1 MRASLLQELEQA
13 DQLPSPPSVALR
25 IVELNR
31 DDQVDITEL
40 TRILSEDPA
49 LVAKL
54 LKTANSSMFGLP
66 REISSIRH
74 AVLILGLRSVNLL
87 ALSFSILSISNP
99 KADSKFDYSQF
110 WTRTIATALGMR
122 HLAGRFLPS
131 LTDEAFLTGMLA
143 GFGQLVLA
151 EHLAERY
158 CKVLQQWLSSG
169 GSLREIEREEFGSS
183 SPELGADLLATWGL
197 PSRVCGTIRDHD
209 EPETGEHE
217 AGADRRLVELL
228 HFSAICGDL
237 LAGGDVLSGTA
248 ALEQA
253 GARYLDFDRPDCCEV
268 LLEIQQRLPDLALGL
283 DLTTRDRESLVQIAT
298 QAAQLLVR
306 ESLALNEQ
314 VRNVTSDMDELEQEK
329 SDLELRAI
337 SDSLTGLRNRGFFDE
352 RLQVEFERAC
362 QSGTPLGLLLLDL
375 DYFKSVND
383 DHGHQAGDEMLREIA
398 RAIQDSVE
406 AGDEACRY
414 GGEEFAV
421 ICPGATPEGLEARME
436 RLREK
441 IFATEIEASG
451 ESVRCSVSIGA
462 CTCECATAVGS
473 ASTLVAAADRALY
486 SAKAAGRNCGR
497 LVKLD

>member
-1 MRASLLQELEQA
+1 MQELEKA
-13 DQLPSPPSVALR
+13 EQLPSPPSIALR

-40 TRILSEDPA
+40 TRVLSQDPA

-87 ALSFSILSISNP
+87 ALSFSMLSMSNP

-122 HLAGRFLPS
+122 HLAGRFLPG
-131 LTDEAFLTGMLA
+131 LADEAFLIGMLA

-151 EHLAERY
+151 ECATERY
-158 CKVLQQWLSSG
+158 CDVLEQWLSSD

-183 SPELGADLLATWGL
+183 NAELGADLLAAWGL

-209 EPETGEHE
+209 ELESGKRRTGTE
-217 AGADRRLVELL
+217 GKLVELL
-228 HFSAICGDL
+228 YFSAICGDL

-253 GARYLDFDRPDCCEV
+253 GARYLDFDRPGCCEV
-268 LLEIQQRLPDLALGL
+268 LLEIQQSLPDLALGL
-283 DLTTRDRESLVQIAT
+283 DLTTRDRESLASIAA

-314 VRNVTSDMDELEQEK
+314 VRSVTSDMDELEQEN

-352 RLQVEFERAC
+352 TLQAEFERAC
-362 QSGTPLGLLLLDL
+362 QSGAPLGLLLLDL

-398 RAIQDSVE
+398 RAIQESVE
-406 AGDEACRY
+406 ATDEACRY

-436 RLREK
+436 RLREN

-451 ESVRCSVSIGA
+451 ESVRRSASIGA
-462 CTCECATAVGS
+462 CACERVTAAGS
-473 ASTLVAAADRALY
+473 ASALVAAADRALY
-486 SAKAAGRNCGR
+486 SAKSAGRNCGR
-497 LVKLD
+497 LVKLSESEQA